1 MIRDHF
7 RVLKVDLS
15 TGRGKIEEIE
25 GRNTCAGGSGLAAL
39 LFSRMGFSD
48 RSWEDPEQPLI
59 FAIGPLTGYFPLMSK
74 VVCAFKSP
82 YHDQYAESHGGGRSA
97 LSMRFADL
105 DALVITGKAK
115 RPSCLVVG
123 SRKLEV
129 KDVHYLWG
137 KSVQRTGQMLRRMAG
152 GSGHR
157 SILRIG
163 PAGENGSAMACIN
176 VDTYRHFGRL
186 GGGAVMGAKNLKAIV
201 IVGDESFDLP
211 AGKDYTPL
219 FQKIYGQLTGTKMM
233 DKYHNLGTPINVA
246 VLNGIK
252 AMPCRN
258 LQRTSDENIS
268 GITGETF
275 AERTL
280 LRNTACS
287 GCPVG
292 CIHLGFVRE
301 KFSEPNQYL
310 YRQVTYDH
318 EPIATMGA
326 MLSVLDAF
334 QVLTLLEI
342 AEKEGLDVMSAGVAL
357 AWATEAFEKGLLSEK
372 ETLIPLKFGD
382 AGAYAQAVKHLG
394 AGTNDFYR
402 LLGQGTLKAAQQYG
416 GQDFACVLG
425 QEMAGYAT
433 GEVFFISQALGL
445 RHSHLDAGGYSYDQK
460 QKGKDPH
467 VDQRMAAVPA
477 NFDQKQQGKDAV
489 HAVEFLVQDEKAR
502 VLLTSMVSCLFAR
515 EVYKEAALADCLSAV
530 GYRNLAENLDSVAQ
544 RVQRI
549 RWQMRMKTGF
559 DPGSVKIPERFNQ
572 VVTWKGP
579 MDTSYLNSL
588 QKTYAER
595 IREMAKLGESE
606 STITSTK

>member
-1 MIRDHF
+1 MIRDYF

-15 TGRGKIEEIE
+15 TGRGQIEEIE
-25 GRNTCAGGSGLAAL
+25 GRNTYAGGSGLATL
-39 LFSRMGFSD
+39 LLSQMGFSD

-74 VVCAFKSP
+74 TVCAFKSP

-115 RPSCLVVG
+115 RPSCVVVG
-123 SRKLEV
+123 SRELEV

-137 KSVQRTGQMLRRMAG
+137 KSVQRTGQILRGMAG

-163 PAGENGSAMACIN
+163 RAGENRSAMACIN
-176 VDTYRHFGRL
+176 VDTYRHVGRL

-201 IVGDESFDLP
+201 ILGDDSFDLP
-211 AGKDYTPL
+211 AGKEYAPL
-219 FQKIYGQLTGTKMM
+219 FQKIYGLLTETNMM

-258 LQRTSDENIS
+258 LQRTSDEGIS

-275 AERTL
+275 ADRTL
-280 LRNTACS
+280 LRNTACA

-301 KFSEPNQYL
+301 KFSEPSQYL

-318 EPIATMGA
+318 EPIFAMGA

-342 AEKEGLDVMSAGVAL
+342 AEKVGLDVMSAGVAL
-357 AWATEAFEKGLLSEK
+357 AWATEAFEKGLLSKK
-372 ETLIPLKFGD
+372 ETLVPLKFGD

-394 AGTNDFYR
+394 TGANDFYR
-402 LLGQGTLKAAQQYG
+402 LLGQGTLKAAAKYG
-416 GQDFACVLG
+416 GTDFACVLG

-460 QKGKDPH
+460 QKGKD
-467 VDQRMAAVPA
+467 VA
-477 NFDQKQQGKDAV
+477 

-502 VLLTSMVSCLFAR
+502 VFLTSMVSCLFAR
-515 EVYKEAALADCLSAV
+515 EVYKEAVLADCLNAV
-530 GYRNLAENLDSVAQ
+530 GYRDLAANVDSVSR
-544 RVQRI
+544 RVQKM
-549 RWQMRMKTGF
+549 RWQIRLKTGF
-559 DPGSVKIPERFNQ
+559 DPGSVKIPERFKQ

-579 MDTSYLNSL
+579 LDGNYLDSL
-588 QKTYAER
+588 QKAYAEK
-595 IREMAKLGESE
+595 IREMAKSE
-606 STITSTK
+606 EGGSA

>member
-15 TGRGKIEEIE
+15 TGRGRIEEIE
-25 GRNTCAGGSGLAAL
+25 GRDTCAGGSGLAAL
-39 LFSRMGFSD
+39 LFSRMGFPD

-82 YHDQYAESHGGGRSA
+82 YHDQFAESHGGGRSA
-97 LSMRFADL
+97 LSLRFADL

-123 SRKLEV
+123 SRTLEV

-137 KSVQRTGQMLRRMAG
+137 KSVQRTGQMLRRIVG

-163 PAGENGSAMACIN
+163 QAGENRSAMACIN

-219 FQKIYGQLTGTKMM
+219 FQKVYSDVTETKMM

-258 LQRTSDENIS
+258 LQRTSDEAIS

-318 EPIATMGA
+318 EPIACMGA

-342 AEKEGLDVMSAGVAL
+342 TEKEGLDVMSAGVAL

-402 LLGQGTLKAAQQYG
+402 LLAQGTLKAAQQYG
-416 GQDFACVLG
+416 GQDFTCVLG

-433 GEVFFISQALGL
+433 GEVFFVSQALGL
-445 RHSHLDAGGYSYDQK
+445 GHSHLDAGGYSYDQK
-460 QKGKDPH
+460 QKGKD
-467 VDQRMAAVPA
+467 VANAV
-477 NFDQKQQGKDAV
+477 K
-489 HAVEFLVQDEKAR
+489 FLVQDEKER
-502 VLLTSMVSCLFAR
+502 VFLTSMVSCLFAR
-515 EVYKEAALADCLSAV
+515 EVYKEALLVDCLSAV
-530 GYRNLAENLDSVAQ
+530 GYRNLAENMDSVSK
-544 RVQRI
+544 RI
-549 RWQMRMKTGF
+549 QKMRWQMRMKTGF
-559 DPGSVKIPERFNQ
+559 DPASVKIPERFKQ

-579 MDTSYLNSL
+579 MDTNYLDSL
-588 QKTYAER
+588 QKAYAQK
-595 IREMAKLGESE
+595 ILEMAKSEES
-606 STITSTK
+606 SSAWTG